1 MGLNKKN
8 KQRDCGFFLW
18 LDELVTNQEAI
29 GFQRDDE
36 RQEMKMKVDEM
47 EKKMQMLQEMITDQR
62 KLGNCSWKLVLVLA
76 FAMWIVMYLNMYVA

>member
-1 MGLNKKN
+1 
-8 KQRDCGFFLW
+8 
-18 LDELVTNQEAI
+18 
-29 GFQRDDE
+29 
-36 RQEMKMKVDEM
+36 MKMKIDEM